1 MTLNLTSTISKA
13 LLLSVSLFAGCKMT
27 TTRIKNPVFSVDTN
41 ILQGELAK
49 LISCENINVAGKEIN
64 TNGKINSQLEIDIT
78 NGQNIPIDKEQ
89 MIALGK
95 SIAKVFKND
104 LKDQKEYNT
113 YQVLF
118 ITKQVN
124 GNVTQKDWKGKIFKL
139 EEL

>member
-1 MTLNLTSTISKA
+1 
-13 LLLSVSLFAGCKMT
+13 
-27 TTRIKNPVFSVDTN
+27 
-41 ILQGELAK
+41 
-49 LISCENINVAGKEIN
+49 
-64 TNGKINSQLEIDIT
+64 LEIDIT
-78 NGQNIPIDKEQ
+78 NGQNIPIDQEQ

-104 LKDQKEYNT
+104 LKDQNEYNT
-113 YQVLF
+113 FQVLF